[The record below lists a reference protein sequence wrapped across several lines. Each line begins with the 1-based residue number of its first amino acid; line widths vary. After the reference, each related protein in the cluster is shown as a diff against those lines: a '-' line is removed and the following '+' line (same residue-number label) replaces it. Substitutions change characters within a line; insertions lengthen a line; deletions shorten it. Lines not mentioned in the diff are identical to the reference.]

1 MTPLFREL
9 SVLHN
14 FTIETQVQYH
24 APLAFSPH
32 ENELENGSK
41 EYRLDQD
48 QLKTF
53 VNSAEWSL
61 GMIPYSE
68 LCLLGVLTNVL
79 NSV

>member
-48 QLKTF
+48 HLKTF

-61 GMIPYSE
+61 GTIFYSQ
-68 LCLLGVLTNVL
+68 LHLMDALIYLLY
-79 NSV
+79 SV